1 MVGLLLLPKEDRTPL
16 LYVSLALSLL
26 SAGFAITMT
35 DRVLDTSKSRRR
47 NDPLVFGY
55 VLPAVASGAY
65 RQLLAM
71 VVFFGSYMGSKMFA
85 LGVLIVSANRVAFVP
100 LWLAVEFGLLL
111 GVRVLL
117 GNWRFYRRGVDSVGS
132 SMLAHLVF
140 YIGLLAAPFP
150 LLRNPA
156 FLTPRGYSLGLLCM
170 LCINFAFVGIAYRRF
185 GGVDTVDETTAWAI
199 LLAATGVCVVAGAV
213 AYRYVPATHKGT
225 FYKHLTFKRHVETFW
240 WNEAR
245 HDVDRKGRELDT
257 QEGIRAFLP
266 LGFSIHYLPKEKCK
280 AFYEENWRRWEEEQ
294 PEWFDE
300 EFKESVPK
308 ELLPT

>member
-1 MVGLLLLPKEDRTPL
+1 MVGLLLTPREHHTPL
-16 LYVSLALSLL
+16 MYFSLALSLM
-26 SAGFAITMT
+26 SAGFAITTT
-35 DRVLDTSKSRRR
+35 DRTFDMGKSRRKT
-47 NDPLVFGY
+47 DPLLFGY
-55 VLPAVASGAY
+55 VPTIADGAY

-71 VVFFGSYMGSKMFA
+71 VVFFASYMALKMFA
-85 LGVLIVSANRVAFVP
+85 LGLLVVSANPAVVP
-100 LWLAVEFGLLL
+100 LWLVAEFGTLL
-111 GVRVLL
+111 GVRMLI
-117 GNWRFYRRGVDSVGS
+117 GNWRYYREGADGAGFSLLCHCVQ
-132 SMLAHLVF
+132 

-150 LLRNPA
+150 VLRHPV
-156 FLTPRGYSLGLLCM
+156 FLTSRVYSAGLLYT
-170 LCINFAFVGIAYRRF
+170 LVVNFVQVGIAYRLF
-185 GGVDTVDETTAWAI
+185 GGNSTVDETTAWAI
-199 LLAATGVCVVAGAV
+199 LFAATVVCVMAGAA
-213 AYRYVPATHKGT
+213 AYRYVPTSHKRT
-225 FYKHLTFKRHVETFW
+225 FYEHRTFKRHVETFW

-300 EFKESVPK
+300 EFKESVPR